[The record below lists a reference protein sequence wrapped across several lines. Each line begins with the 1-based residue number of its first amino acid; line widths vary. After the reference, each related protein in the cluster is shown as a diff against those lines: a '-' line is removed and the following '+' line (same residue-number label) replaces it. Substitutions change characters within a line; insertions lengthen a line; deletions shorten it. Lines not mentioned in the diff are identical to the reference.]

1 MNLDSR
7 FAARVAY
14 SRRFPHALF
23 GQHAGGH
30 SRKGRNMLKLQG
42 IEALFGSVPLFRV
55 FLCARCYPQMNTLKI
70 NT

>member
-1 MNLDSR
+1 
-7 FAARVAY
+7 
-14 SRRFPHALF
+14 
-23 GQHAGGH
+23 
-30 SRKGRNMLKLQG
+30 MLKLQG